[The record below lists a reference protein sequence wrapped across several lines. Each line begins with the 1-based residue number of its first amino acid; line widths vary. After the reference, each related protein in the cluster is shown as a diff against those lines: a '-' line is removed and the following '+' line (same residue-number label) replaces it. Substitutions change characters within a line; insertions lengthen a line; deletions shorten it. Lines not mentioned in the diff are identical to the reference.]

1 MPNTLFCADIVY
13 VGTKSPAI
21 EAGSTNSAESPHVF
35 WRVTLI
41 EVNRVKNVMP
51 KVNGK
56 NQNMTTE
63 WFLDLFYHLF
73 F

>member
-1 MPNTLFCADIVY
+1 MSEPNRLQLKQAQRI
-13 VGTKSPAI
+13 A
-21 EAGSTNSAESPHVF
+21 AESPHVF

-41 EVNRVKNVMP
+41 EVNRAKNVMP

-56 NQNMTTE
+56 NQTMMTE

>member
-1 MPNTLFCADIVY
+1 LLPKA
-13 VGTKSPAI
+13 
-21 EAGSTNSAESPHVF
+21 PHVF

-41 EVNRVKNVMP
+41 EVNKAKNVMP